1 MAVSFFIGI
10 LLAYFLFKKRYD
22 IKTADKFIDYSP
34 YVILISIIGARLF
47 YVIGDFK
54 FYFNNLSEII
64 KINHG
69 GLSIFGAIIFG
80 LISLYIF
87 SKINKFDFLRH
98 CDVLAVV
105 FPLCQAFGRIGN
117 YFNQEAFGSNSDSFI
132 KLYVDSAFR
141 PSCMEQYEYFHP
153 TFLYESVL
161 NLILFFVLF
170 FIFFK
175 FKNLKKG
182 TIFCLYL
189 IFYSIIRF
197 LVESIRVDSILNI
210 AGIPIAQI
218 ISIIIFFVAL
228 VALILINKKR
238 AQN

>member
-1 MAVSFFIGI
+1 MALSFFIGI
-10 LLAYFLFKKRYD
+10 LFAYFLFKKKCD

-34 YVILISIIGARLF
+34 FIILISIIGARLF
-47 YVIGDFK
+47 YVIGNFN
-54 FYFNNLSEII
+54 FYANNLSEII

-87 SKINKFDFLRH
+87 SKINKFDFLCH
-98 CDVLAVV
+98 CDILAVI
-105 FPLCQAFGRIGN
+105 FPLCQAFGRLGN
-117 YFNQEAFGSNSDSFI
+117 YFNQEAFGSNCNTFV

-141 PSCMEQYEYFHP
+141 PIHLKQYEYFHP
-153 TFLYESVL
+153 TFLYESAL
-161 NLILFFVLF
+161 NLILFFALL

-182 TIFCLYL
+182 TIFCFYL

-197 LVESIRVDSILNI
+197 FVESIRIDSILNI
-210 AGIPIAQI
+210 AGMPIAQV
-218 ISIIIFFVAL
+218 ISIIIFCFGL
-228 VALILINKKR
+228 ILLILINKKR